1 VVFMTPVRANVID
14 SLPLDLSTLKLTD
27 EQFYQLCIANPKQP
41 LELTAAGVLVV
52 MPPVGGESGSYES
65 EWGADV
71 INWNRRTQ
79 LGKVFSSSTVF
90 KLPDGSQ
97 RSPDV
102 AWVERSRWEALT
114 QEERKK
120 FPPLAPNFVI
130 ELKSETDRL
139 PKLQSKMQEYR
150 DNGVRLGWL
159 INPQDRT
166 VEIYRVRQ
174 AEPRLG
180 QEVEVVSSPFSLSG
194 EDVLPGFTLDIN
206 SIW

>member
-1 VVFMTPVRANVID
+1 MTPVRANVID

-27 EQFYQLCIANPKQP
+27 EQFYQLCIANPEQP

-65 EWGADV
+65 ELGADV

-120 FPPLAPNFVI
+120 FPPLAPDFVI

-166 VEIYRVRQ
+166 VEIYR
-174 AEPRLG
+174 LG
-180 QEVEVVSSPFSLSG
+180 QEVEVVSSPFSLGG
-194 EDVLPGFTLDIN
+194 EDVLPGFTLEIN

>member
-1 VVFMTPVRANVID
+1 MTPVRADVID

-27 EQFYQLCIANPKQP
+27 EQFYQLCIANPEQP

-65 EWGADV
+65 ELGADV

-120 FPPLAPNFVI
+120 FPPLAPDFVI

-139 PKLQSKMQEYR
+139 PKLQTKMQEYR

-166 VEIYRVRQ
+166 VEIYR
-174 AEPRLG
+174 LG
-180 QEVEVVSSPFSLSG
+180 QEVEVIQSPFSLSG
-194 EDVLPGFTLDIN
+194 EDVLPDFTLDIN

>member
-1 VVFMTPVRANVID
+1 MCLVVFMISVRADVID

-27 EQFYQLCIANPKQP
+27 EQFYQLCIANPEQS

-52 MPPVGGESGSYES
+52 TPPVGGESGSYES
-65 EWGADV
+65 ELGADV

-102 AWVERSRWEALT
+102 AWVERSRWKALT

-120 FPPLAPNFVI
+120 FPPLAPDFVI
-130 ELKSETDRL
+130 ELKSETDSL
-139 PKLQSKMQEYR
+139 PKLPTKMQEYR

-166 VEIYRVRQ
+166 VEIYR
-174 AEPRLG
+174 LG
-180 QEVEVVSSPFSLSG
+180 QEVEVIHSPFSLSG
-194 EDVLPGFTLDIN
+194 EDVLPGFTLEIN

>member
-1 VVFMTPVRANVID
+1 MTPVRADVID

-27 EQFYQLCIANPKQP
+27 EQFYQLCIANPEQP

-65 EWGADV
+65 ELGADV

-120 FPPLAPNFVI
+120 FPPLAPDFVI

-139 PKLQSKMQEYR
+139 PKLQTKMQEYR

-166 VEIYRVRQ
+166 VEIYR
-174 AEPRLG
+174 LG
-180 QEVEVVSSPFSLSG
+180 QEVEVVSSPFSLNG
-194 EDVLPGFTLDIN
+194 EDVLPGFTLEIN

>member
-1 VVFMTPVRANVID
+1 MTPVRADVIN

-27 EQFYQLCIANPKQP
+27 EQFYQLCIANPEQP
-41 LELTAAGVLVV
+41 LELTAEGVLIV

-65 EWGADV
+65 ELGADV

-120 FPPLAPNFVI
+120 FPPLAPDFVI

-139 PKLQSKMQEYR
+139 PKLQTKMQEYR
-150 DNGVRLGWL
+150 NNGVRLGWL

-166 VEIYRVRQ
+166 VEIYR
-174 AEPRLG
+174 LG
-180 QEVEVVSSPFSLSG
+180 QEVEVIQSPFSLSG
-194 EDVLPGFTLDIN
+194 EDVLPGFTLQIN
-206 SIW
+206 SIG

>member
-1 VVFMTPVRANVID
+1 MTSVGANVID

-27 EQFYQLCIANPKQP
+27 EQFYQLCIANPEQP

-65 EWGADV
+65 ELGADV

-120 FPPLAPNFVI
+120 FPPLAPDFVI

-166 VEIYRVRQ
+166 VEIYR
-174 AEPRLG
+174 LG
-180 QEVEVVSSPFSLSG
+180 QEVEVVQSPLSLSG
-194 EDVLPGFTLDIN
+194 EDVLPDFTLEIN

>member
-1 VVFMTPVRANVID
+1 MTPVRADVID

-27 EQFYQLCIANPKQP
+27 EQFCQLCIANPEQP

-65 EWGADV
+65 ELGADV

-79 LGKVFSSSTVF
+79 LGKVFNSSTVF

-120 FPPLAPNFVI
+120 FPPLAPDFVI

-139 PKLQSKMQEYR
+139 LKLQSKMQEYR

-166 VEIYRVRQ
+166 VEIYR
-174 AEPRLG
+174 LG
-180 QEVEVVSSPFSLSG
+180 QEVEVFSSPFSLSG

>member
-1 VVFMTPVRANVID
+1 MTPVRADVID

-27 EQFYQLCIANPKQP
+27 EQFYQLCIANPEQP
-41 LELTAAGVLVV
+41 LELTAAGILIV

-65 EWGADV
+65 ELGADV

-120 FPPLAPNFVI
+120 FPPLAPDFVI

-139 PKLQSKMQEYR
+139 PKLQTKMQEYR

-166 VEIYRVRQ
+166 VGIY
-174 AEPRLG
+174 RLG
-180 QEVEVVSSPFSLSG
+180 QEVEVIQSPFSLSG
-194 EDVLPGFTLDIN
+194 EDVLPGFTLEIN

>member
-1 VVFMTPVRANVID
+1 MTPVRADVIN

-27 EQFYQLCIANPKQP
+27 EQFYQLCIANPEQP

-65 EWGADV
+65 ELGADV

-120 FPPLAPNFVI
+120 FPPLAPDFVI

-139 PKLQSKMQEYR
+139 PKLQTKMQEYR
-150 DNGVRLGWL
+150 NNGVRLGWL

-166 VEIYRVRQ
+166 VEIYR
-174 AEPRLG
+174 LG
-180 QEVEVVSSPFSLSG
+180 QEVEVIQSPFSLSG
-194 EDVLPGFTLDIN
+194 EDVLPGFTLEIN
-206 SIW
+206 SIG

>member
-1 VVFMTPVRANVID
+1 MRLVVFMTPVRADVIN

-27 EQFYQLCIANPKQP
+27 EQFYQLCIANPEQP
-41 LELTAAGVLVV
+41 LELTAEGVLIV

-65 EWGADV
+65 ELGADV

-120 FPPLAPNFVI
+120 FPPLAPDFVI

-139 PKLQSKMQEYR
+139 PKLQTKMQEYR
-150 DNGVRLGWL
+150 NNGVRLGWL

-166 VEIYRVRQ
+166 VEIYR
-174 AEPRLG
+174 LG
-180 QEVEVVSSPFSLSG
+180 QEVEVIQSPFSLSG
-194 EDVLPGFTLDIN
+194 EDVLPDFTLEIN
-206 SIW
+206 SIG